1 MIAFSIAFGMA
12 ALLAAFA
19 WWRATSGD
27 PIWQNSEPRYV
38 VQTDPRESTCTN
50 YG

>member
-19 WWRATSGD
+19 WWRAISGD